1 MCDKNVGDN
10 EIEKGKKIPVVMI
23 SEAASTQ
30 YRENL
35 LKDIEVAFEG
45 NNDVSQFSIKLVLIY
60 EQHIPASQV
69 INIKNIRTGC

>member
-1 MCDKNVGDN
+1 MCDKNLGDN
-10 EIEKGKKIPVVMI
+10 EIEKEKKIPVIMI

-45 NNDVSQFSIKLVLIY
+45 NNDVSHKGPRLSQSNYCRVCAGKKQTGLV
-60 EQHIPASQV
+60 SQLL
-69 INIKNIRTGC
+69 